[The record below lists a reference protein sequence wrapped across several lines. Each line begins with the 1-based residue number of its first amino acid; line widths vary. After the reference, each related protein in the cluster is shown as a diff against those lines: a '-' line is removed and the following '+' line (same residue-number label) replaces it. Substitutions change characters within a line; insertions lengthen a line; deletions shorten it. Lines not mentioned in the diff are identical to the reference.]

1 MIFKIIFR
9 TTFFYFFIVF
19 CYKLMGKKEVGKL
32 DINDFIVSMLI
43 SQIIALSIESYK
55 EPFYF
60 ALIPLVLVCI
70 FQIVLSYLTLKNNNL
85 RKIFDGKESV
95 IINKGIINF
104 KEMIK
109 QRYTLSDLLFQ
120 LRDKDIRTIDEVDYA
135 ILETNG
141 SLSVFKKDDKNNN
154 IFPLPLILDG
164 NIEES
169 NLKLINKNNN
179 WLLRIIDN
187 NNLKLNDIFYS
198 FYKDNKV
205 YFIRKN

>member
-1 MIFKIIFR
+1 MILKIIFR

-19 CYKLMGKKEVGKL
+19 CYKLMGKREVGEL

-43 SQIIALSIESYK
+43 SQIMALSIESYK

-60 ALIPLVLVCI
+60 ALIPLVLVCM
-70 FQIVLSYLTLKNNNL
+70 FQIILSYLSIKNNKI
-85 RKIFDGKESV
+85 RKIFDGKESI

-109 QRYTLSDLLFQ
+109 QRYSLSDLLLQ

-141 SLSVFKKDDKNNN
+141 RLSVFKKDDKNNN
-154 IFPLPLILDG
+154 IFPLPLIVDG

-179 WLLRIIDN
+179 WLLKIIDN
-187 NNLKLNDIFYS
+187 KNLILKDILYS

>member
-1 MIFKIIFR
+1 
-9 TTFFYFFIVF
+9 
-19 CYKLMGKKEVGKL
+19 MGKKEVGKL